1 MFDPR
6 KYILVKQESQKVW
19 RRSSIGSYVLVK
31 VVNGIPQTN
40 KRDLIPL
47 RPKSAVSE
55 GFASLSFLN
64 ILILRQ
70 MKLYH

>member
-1 MFDPR
+1 MFNPR

-40 KRDLIPL
+40 SRDLISL
-47 RPKSAVSE
+47 RPSSVVRE
-55 GFASLSFLN
+55 
-64 ILILRQ
+64 
-70 MKLYH
+70 

>member
-55 GFASLSFLN
+55 GFCIAIAILS
-64 ILILRQ
+64 
-70 MKLYH
+70 